1 MISVDE
7 VESGKFLLIG
17 TKYGLIKKSPLEE
30 YQNIRKDGLIAINL
44 REDDEVVGVQL
55 TEGNREILMATHKGM
70 CIRFKESDVRPMGR
84 ATMGVKGIDLSED
97 DYVIDM
103 VLVSGQEDVL
113 AISENGFGKRT
124 SIDEYRVQNRGG
136 RGIITMKT
144 NEKTGNLVALK
155 MVAEDDDLMIINSEG
170 IIIRIGVK
178 DISTLGRNTQGV
190 MLMRVEEGNTV
201 ISVAKTEKDDDDS
214 DL

>member
-1 MISVDE
+1 
-7 VESGKFLLIG
+7 
-17 TKYGLIKKSPLEE
+17 
-30 YQNIRKDGLIAINL
+30 
-44 REDDEVVGVQL
+44 
-55 TEGNREILMATHKGM
+55 
-70 CIRFKESDVRPMGR
+70 MGR

-103 VLVSGQEDVL
+103 VLVSGQEEVL

>member
-1 MISVDE
+1 
-7 VESGKFLLIG
+7 
-17 TKYGLIKKSPLEE
+17 
-30 YQNIRKDGLIAINL
+30 
-44 REDDEVVGVQL
+44 
-55 TEGNREILMATHKGM
+55 MATHKGM

-178 DISTLGRNTQGV
+178 DISTLGRNTQGNAH
-190 MLMRVEEGNTV
+190 E
-201 ISVAKTEKDDDDS
+201 S
-214 DL
+214 

>member
-1 MISVDE
+1 
-7 VESGKFLLIG
+7 
-17 TKYGLIKKSPLEE
+17 
-30 YQNIRKDGLIAINL
+30 
-44 REDDEVVGVQL
+44 
-55 TEGNREILMATHKGM
+55 
-70 CIRFKESDVRPMGR
+70 
-84 ATMGVKGIDLSED
+84 
-97 DYVIDM
+97 
-103 VLVSGQEDVL
+103 
-113 AISENGFGKRT
+113 
-124 SIDEYRVQNRGG
+124 
-136 RGIITMKT
+136 MKT

-201 ISVAKTEKDDDDS
+201 ISVAKAEKDDDDS